1 MKEVPDPAH
10 ETAPLGQRGRYA
22 SFVQV
27 GAALGAALGAIVWV
41 AAQTLSQ
48 DALMVWGW
56 RAIFWSSI
64 VVTIVAALVRSKMNE
79 SPVFDDLKEAVD
91 VVDRPPLAEVW
102 HDGRGTVLRVLGSF
116 SGASTHSYLYQVF
129 MASYLVTVLGMETTF
144 IPPVLLIGALAAA
157 VSAFVSGI
165 ISDRIGRRVWLLILC
180 AVLAV
185 TPFIAF
191 PLLNT
196 GNRFAIAGVIIF
208 GFVFAAQGITGPQ
221 MSFFPELFGS
231 RYRYAGVTVGREFGS
246 VVGGGL
252 APVFAASLL
261 AWFGGS
267 WVPVA
272 IYMTLVMVVSFVST
286 YVSPETLNRD
296 LRVTTDAAP
305 GEARQFVNGGWVQRR

>member
-79 SPVFDDLKEAVD
+79 SPVFDDLTEAVD
-91 VVDRPPLAEVW
+91 VVDRAPLAEVW

-116 SGASTHSYLYQVF
+116 FGASTHSYLYQVF

-180 AVLAV
+180 VVLAV

-231 RYRYAGVTVGREFGS
+231 RYRTRA
-246 VVGGGL
+246 
-252 APVFAASLL
+252 
-261 AWFGGS
+261 
-267 WVPVA
+267 
-272 IYMTLVMVVSFVST
+272 
-286 YVSPETLNRD
+286 
-296 LRVTTDAAP
+296 
-305 GEARQFVNGGWVQRR
+305 

>member
-1 MKEVPDPAH
+1 M
-10 ETAPLGQRGRYA
+10 
-22 SFVQV
+22 
-27 GAALGAALGAIVWV
+27 
-41 AAQTLSQ
+41 
-48 DALMVWGW
+48 
-56 RAIFWSSI
+56 
-64 VVTIVAALVRSKMNE
+64 
-79 SPVFDDLKEAVD
+79 
-91 VVDRPPLAEVW
+91 
-102 HDGRGTVLRVLGSF
+102 LRVLGSF
-116 SGASTHSYLYQVF
+116 FGASTHSYLYQVF